1 MATNVA
7 YQVAYAM
14 AEHRD
19 ISVNAVQIRAEHCT
33 RQDKTRLFGLSCAC
47 ACMKFLKILTL
58 VYLCRL
64 VQVFWPILSL
74 LTKNCR
80 CQLSYLQF
88 LFASHVCFSWPVKK
102 WQLRLKY
109 SVQTCEHVRFGH
121 LILKKFVWL
130 VYKHVQAYKSLV

>member
-1 MATNVA
+1 MIQNVIF
-7 YQVAYAM
+7 
-14 AEHRD
+14 R
-19 ISVNAVQIRAEHCT
+19 SLKLSPNLSLKVNNRAEHCT

-109 SVQTCEHVRFGH
+109 SVQTYEHVTFRH
-121 LILKKFVWL
+121 LIFKKFVWL
-130 VYKHVQAYKSLV
+130 VYKHTQAYKSLV